1 MISNLL
7 PLLPPA
13 DPISKTHRKKAG
25 LRLLSLKGADHCSD
39 CVCRWLTD
47 SGYCQYD
54 PPRQIFVVASDTD
67 LRILELSN
75 NSDIQVTTSSSSYF
89 LIISN
94 FNLDFVNPT
103 KMQRV
108 PLQTKLSNDEICFY
122 SRKAKMQSKNA

>member
-25 LRLLSLKGADHCSD
+25 LLLSLKGADHCSD
-39 CVCRWLTD
+39 CVCRLLTD

-75 NSDIQVTTSSSSYF
+75 ISDIQVTTSSSLHF

-94 FNLDFVNPT
+94 FNLDFV
-103 KMQRV
+103 K
-108 PLQTKLSNDEICFY
+108 SN
-122 SRKAKMQSKNA
+122 